1 MSYLVCDTN
10 FSSKHEYEQIF
21 NEYPFELSNF
31 QKWAIKGIIKNCNI
45 LITAHTGSGKTLPA
59 EFAIRYFTKLN
70 KKVIYCSPIKA
81 LSNEKFNCFQK
92 KFPNISFG
100 ILTGDIKYNPEAE
113 VLIMT
118 TEILRNNLFKYKQ
131 ESNKNQLDFEMD
143 FDTELACI
151 VYDEIHYI
159 NDNDRGSV
167 WEEAIMMTPATTQ
180 LIGLSATINKPE
192 NLCKFMSSS
201 NKLVTMLCPNKK
213 RVVPLEHYAYFTAHN
228 NVLRKFDTKTR
239 DIFEKICDKPKLI
252 KSTEEPQFNDSVY
265 HKIKDLHD
273 LLYKNNLQRINK
285 HFVINNMV
293 KHLKKNDLLPGL
305 VFVFS
310 RRGCYEYA
318 NKITIPLLKITQKFP
333 SIIKK
338 ECEQILISKLDNWRE
353 YTSLKEYGKII
364 KLLEKGIAVHHSGV
378 TPVFREMIE
387 LLFSKGYIKLL
398 FATETFA
405 VGINMP
411 TRTVVFTALT
421 KFSNNGFRALFPHEY
436 TQMAGRA
443 GRRGI
448 DTKGYVFHLNNLF
461 INNNNIELSEY
472 RDIMTGKSQ
481 IIKSKFNI
489 NYNIII
495 SLLDSKQNMYE
506 FIEDTLMGS
515 EIYGEIK
522 NSLEDINKLEDVKV
536 TLDKEV
542 SSSLLTDYDTAIEWY
557 NIENNIVNL
566 KRKTYQKKK
575 DEVIKKYG
583 SFKPIENDI
592 SLIKRLKNIEH
603 EIKISNNSFENAST
617 FIKNNID
624 RYTKILNEYGFIDK
638 DNNIT
643 MMGLV
648 AYNIQEI
655 PYIGFVKFMFDEV
668 TTFTR
673 LSTTE
678 LICVLSIFTPIKISD
693 EYKVYDVNDLT
704 ISQNCKMVI
713 NKLNKTINNF
723 TISENKYGIYQN
735 IQDIQYDIC
744 ELVYKWCKCENEDEC
759 KKVFNELEY
768 WGLFLGDFIK
778 SLLKI
783 VNIGLELEKCCEI
796 MENLELLSNVKKIPD
811 LLLKSVITNK
821 SLYL

>member
-81 LSNEKFNCFQK
+81 LSNEKFNSFQK

-167 WEEAIMMTPATTQ
+167 WEEAIMMTPSTTQ

-293 KHLKKNDLLPGL
+293 KYLKKNDLLPGL

-318 NKITIPLLKITQKFP
+318 NKITIPLFEDNSKIP

-522 NSLEDINKLEDVKV
+522 NSLEDINKLEDAKL

-542 SSSLLTDYDTAIEWY
+542 KSSLLTDYDTAIEWY

-566 KRKTYQKKK
+566 KRKTYKKKK

-592 SLIKRLKNIEH
+592 SLIKRLKQIEH
-603 EIKISNNSFENAST
+603 EIKTSNSSFENAST
-617 FIKNNID
+617 FIKNNIN
-624 RYTKILNEYGFIDK
+624 RYINILNEYEFIDN

-643 MMGLV
+643 TMGLV

-693 EYKVYDVNDLT
+693 EYKVYDVNNLT

-744 ELVYKWCKCENEDEC
+744 ELVYKWCNCENEDEC
-759 KKVFNELEY
+759 EKVFNELEY

>member
-81 LSNEKFNCFQK
+81 LSNEKFNSFQK

-167 WEEAIMMTPATTQ
+167 WEEAIMMTPSTTQ

-293 KHLKKNDLLPGL
+293 KYLKKNDLLPGL

-318 NKITIPLLKITQKFP
+318 NKITIPLFEDNSKIP

-495 SLLDSKQNMYE
+495 SLLDSKQNLHE

-522 NSLEDINKLEDVKV
+522 NSLEDINKLEDAKL

-542 SSSLLTDYDTAIEWY
+542 RSSLLTDYDTAIEWY

-566 KRKTYQKKK
+566 KRKTHQKKK

-592 SLIKRLKNIEH
+592 SLIKRLKQIEH
-603 EIKISNNSFENAST
+603 EIKTSNSSFENAST
-617 FIKNNID
+617 FIKNNIN
-624 RYTKILNEYGFIDK
+624 RYINILNEYEFIDN

-643 MMGLV
+643 TMGLV

-693 EYKVYDVNDLT
+693 EYKVYDVNNLT

-744 ELVYKWCKCENEDEC
+744 ELVYKWCNCENEDEC
-759 KKVFNELEY
+759 EKVFNELEY

>member
-167 WEEAIMMTPATTQ
+167 WEEAIMMTPDTTQ

-192 NLCKFMSSS
+192 NLCKFMASS
-201 NKLVTMLCPNKK
+201 NNLVTMLCPNKK

-228 NVLRKFDTKTR
+228 NVLRKFDNKTR

-293 KHLKKNDLLPGL
+293 KYLKKNDLLPGL

-318 NKITIPLLKITQKFP
+318 NKITIPLFEDNSKVP

-353 YTSLKEYGKII
+353 YISLKEYGKII

-495 SLLDSKQNMYE
+495 SLFDSKQNLYE

-522 NSLEDINKLEDVKV
+522 NSLEDISKLEEIKL
-536 TLDKEV
+536 TLDKEIR
-542 SSSLLTDYDTAIEWY
+542 SSLLTDYDTAIEWY

-566 KRKTYQKKK
+566 KRKIHQKKK

-603 EIKISNNSFENAST
+603 EIKISNNSFQNAST
-617 FIKNNID
+617 FIKNNIKK
-624 RYTKILNEYGFIDK
+624 YTNILNEYGFIDN

-643 MMGLV
+643 TMGLV

-655 PYIGFVKFMFDEV
+655 PYIGFVKFMFDEI

-693 EYKVYDVNDLT
+693 EYKVYDVNNLT

-723 TISENKYGIYQN
+723 TVSENKYGIYQN

-796 MENLELLSNVKKIPD
+796 MENLELFSNVKKIPD

>member
-167 WEEAIMMTPATTQ
+167 WEEAIMMTPSTTQ

-192 NLCKFMSSS
+192 NLCKFMASS

-293 KHLKKNDLLPGL
+293 KYLKKNDLLPGL

-318 NKITIPLLKITQKFP
+318 NKITIPLFEDNSKVP

-522 NSLEDINKLEDVKV
+522 NSLEDINKLEDAKL

-542 SSSLLTDYDTAIEWY
+542 RSSLLTDYDSAIEWY

-566 KRKTYQKKK
+566 KRKTYKKKK

-592 SLIKRLKNIEH
+592 SLIKRLKQIEH
-603 EIKISNNSFENAST
+603 EIKTSNSSFENAST

-624 RYTKILNEYGFIDK
+624 RYINILNEYEFIDN

-643 MMGLV
+643 TMGLV

-693 EYKVYDVNDLT
+693 EYKVYDVNNLT

-744 ELVYKWCKCENEDEC
+744 ELVYKWCNCENEDEC